1 MSNDKNKYNGL
12 PPALQIR
19 HRLQDS
25 GLSTEEADMLMAEYL
40 EQEALPFVEDL
51 VLNRE
56 SAFNKMLIE
65 AGRDPEKMEELRED
79 LKKIL
84 MIGKA

>member
-1 MSNDKNKYNGL
+1 
-12 PPALQIR
+12 
-19 HRLQDS
+19 
-25 GLSTEEADMLMAEYL
+25 MLMAEYL